1 MSVGRAPLRP
11 LRPGRKPPDFTGDST
26 VANADLDDRPAK
38 AVECWTGGGAVDWWR
53 EWLGTKGDG
62 TEGVRY
68 RDEAGVRRL
77 YLGGSET
84 IQSAMRL
91 SDPVRLELAY
101 TRAMLCSL
109 LFRPEPREALLL
121 GLGGGSLAKYIH
133 HRLRNCRLEAVDAN
147 PDVIAIARAH
157 FALPDDD
164 ERLTV
169 TLGDAVAHLA
179 GRAGRP
185 VDLLLVDVYDECRQ
199 VASCASTAFFAAAA
213 AALTQDGVCAVNFWS
228 HAPEYPVYRDRFLD
242 AFGGRVLLLPVARPG
257 NMVAFGFASA
267 DGDWRWQH
275 LRDRARQLEPVHGLE
290 FGSFVEALRQA
301 NPYSENRLLI

>member
-1 MSVGRAPLRP
+1 LDWLR
-11 LRPGRKPPDFTGDST
+11 G
-26 VANADLDDRPAK
+26 
-38 AVECWTGGGAVDWWR
+38 
-53 EWLGTKGDG
+53 WLGGDDDG
-62 TEGVRY
+62 AEGVRY

-77 YLGGSET
+77 YLGRSET

-109 LFRPEPREALLL
+109 LFRPDPKSALLL

-133 HRLRNCRLEAVDAN
+133 HRLPGCRLEAVDAN
-147 PDVIAIARAH
+147 PDVISIARAH

-164 ERLTV
+164 DRLTV
-169 TLGDAVAHLA
+169 TLGDAAAHVAAVA
-179 GRAGRP
+179 GVTGGAGQAGGP

-199 VASCASTAFFAAAA
+199 VAACATGAFFAAAA
-213 AALTQDGVCAVNFWS
+213 AALSRDGVCAVNFWS
-228 HAPEYPVYRDRFLD
+228 NAPEYPVYRDRFLD
-242 AFGGRVLLLPVARPG
+242 AFSGRVLLLPVARPG
-257 NMVAFGFASA
+257 NMIAFGFASA

-275 LRDRARQLEPVHGLE
+275 LRERARELEPVHGIE
-290 FGSFVEALRQA
+290 FGAFVEALRQA